1 MTAKGAEVWVNLS
14 EKEKICD
21 TNLFL
26 DNVERSSKTFLK
38 MISVDVKANIK
49 QEIKELG
56 GCIS

>member
-1 MTAKGAEVWVNLS
+1 MNLS
-14 EKEKICD
+14 EKQKICD